1 MLACARKGMPLPQT
15 NDYLKKQ
22 CLDSVSQLE
31 WNIWSNYYVGIVKDD
46 PYFEHELVN
55 NNRSLAW
62 FAKELNQR
70 RIKQI
75 TS

>member
-1 MLACARKGMPLPQT
+1 MCARKEMLLVQV
-15 NDYLKKQ
+15 NDCLKKE

-31 WNIWSNYYVGIVKDD
+31 WNLWSNYYMGIVKDD
-46 PYFEHELVN
+46 PYLEHELIN

-70 RIKQI
+70 RLKQT

>member
-1 MLACARKGMPLPQT
+1 MCARKGMLLSQA
-15 NDYLKKQ
+15 NDYLKKE

-31 WNIWSNYYVGIVKDD
+31 WNIWSNYYVGIVADD
-46 PYFEHELVN
+46 PYFENELIN

-62 FAKELNQR
+62 FAKAINQR
-70 RIKQI
+70 RIKQT

>member
-1 MLACARKGMPLPQT
+1 MCARKEMLLVQV
-15 NDYLKKQ
+15 NDCLKKE

-31 WNIWSNYYVGIVKDD
+31 WNLWSNYYMGIVKDD
-46 PYFEHELVN
+46 PYLEHELIDN
-55 NNRSLAW
+55 DRSLAW

-70 RIKQI
+70 RTKQI

>member
-1 MLACARKGMPLPQT
+1 MCARKEMLLVQV
-15 NDYLKKQ
+15 NDCLKKE

-31 WNIWSNYYVGIVKDD
+31 WNLWSNYYMGIVKDD
-46 PYFEHELVN
+46 PYFEHELIDN
-55 NNRSLAW
+55 DRSLAW

-70 RIKQI
+70 RTKQI